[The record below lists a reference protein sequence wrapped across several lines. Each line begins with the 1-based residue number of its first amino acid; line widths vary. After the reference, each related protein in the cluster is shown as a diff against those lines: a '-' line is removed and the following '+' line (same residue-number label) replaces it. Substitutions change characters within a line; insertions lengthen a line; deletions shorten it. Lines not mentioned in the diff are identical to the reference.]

1 MEFKRSQRLCL
12 VGAGIGAALLAFGG
26 VQYMQTRML
35 LFWPICLVFVPLIC
49 FALFAYVRLILA
61 EKQAEEKKHLELERR
76 ELSHESE
83 LFDGLEDALRVV
95 KKTRD
100 QFLHIMVPILSVLLG
115 GLLVGGAWFWLQK
128 LSGFTAEDIKPN
140 LEALGRMGTLSL
152 IIAVLVL
159 VAGGY
164 FVGASQSRGNRW
176 LRSIGSWFFLG
187 CAFLGFGALA
197 QFSFSPER
205 IWLHLLI
212 TRILWGILGLLGI
225 EMILG
230 VIIEFYR
237 PRVPGE
243 EERPV
248 YESRFLNLFTESG
261 GVAKNIAASLDY
273 QFGFKVSD
281 AWFYRLMVRTIL
293 PTSLFLCVTMWS
305 LTSIIQINV
314 GEEGLKESFGV
325 IQKEVLQPG
334 LYVKW
339 PYPFERIIKYPTHKL
354 DKIHVGSSGY
364 NKSSEYVLWTES
376 HLENERYFVTAGDLD
391 SLTLTRQDGRKWS
404 VSAYLMSASIP
415 VYFRVKDLYKFY
427 VCHSNPRQLLSIL
440 AYRIVAEHMGQCD
453 FNSLLTRERM
463 AIAEGITT
471 DLQKIADEFDLGVS
485 VEFIGFS
492 ELHPP
497 VEVGKDF
504 NQVVSAGVM
513 YDNALLQAEIYAA
526 QQLPGAE
533 AEAVETVNRATIY
546 RDECLQRE
554 KGKMLSYNGML
565 QWYRK
570 VPLYFKYDRYLS
582 VLEDDF
588 KGVRSYLMA
597 VPGKRKTY
605 IFDQTDKVTSG
616 LTEVDFNNMRY
627 GESVE

>member
-1 MEFKRSQRLCL
+1 MEFKHSQRLCL
-12 VGAGIGAALLAFGG
+12 VGAGIGVALLAFGG
-26 VQYMQTRML
+26 VQYMQTKML
-35 LFWPICLVFVPLIC
+35 LFLPICLVFIPLIC
-49 FALFAYVRLILA
+49 FSLFAYVRLILA

-76 ELSHESE
+76 ELSHDSE
-83 LFDGLEDALRVV
+83 LFDGLEDALRVI

-100 QFLHIMVPILSVLLG
+100 QFLHILVPILSVLLG
-115 GLLVGGAWFWLQK
+115 GALLGSAWFWLQK
-128 LSGFTAEDIKPN
+128 LSGFTGEDIKPN
-140 LEALGRMGTLSL
+140 LEALGRMGTLSV

-187 CAFLGFGALA
+187 CGFLGLGAVA

-205 IWLHLLI
+205 IWAHLLI
-212 TRILWGILGLLGI
+212 ARILWGTLAFLGV
-225 EMILG
+225 EMILS

-237 PRVPGE
+237 PRIPGE

-281 AWFYRLMVRTIL
+281 AWFYHLMMRTIL
-293 PTSLFLCVTMWS
+293 PTSLFLVITMWG

-314 GEEGLKESFGV
+314 GEEGLKESFGI

-334 LYVKW
+334 LYVKL
-339 PYPFERIIKYPTHKL
+339 PYPFERIIKYPTQKL

-427 VCHSNPRQLLSIL
+427 VQHSNPRQLLSIL
-440 AYRIVAEHMGQCD
+440 AYRIVAERMGQCD
-453 FNSLLTRERM
+453 FNSLLTQERM
-463 AIAEGITT
+463 TVSKGIVT
-471 DLQKIADEFDLGVS
+471 DLQKAADEFDLGIS

-526 QQLPGAE
+526 QQIPGAE
-533 AEAVETVNRATIY
+533 AEAVETVNRASIY

-570 VPLYFKYDRYLS
+570 VPLYFMYDRYLS
-582 VLEDDF
+582 VLEEDF
-588 KGVRSYLMA
+588 KDVKSYLMA
-597 VPGKRKTY
+597 VPGKRRTY
-605 IFDQTDKVTSG
+605 IFDQTEKVTSG

-627 GESVE
+627 GESVQ